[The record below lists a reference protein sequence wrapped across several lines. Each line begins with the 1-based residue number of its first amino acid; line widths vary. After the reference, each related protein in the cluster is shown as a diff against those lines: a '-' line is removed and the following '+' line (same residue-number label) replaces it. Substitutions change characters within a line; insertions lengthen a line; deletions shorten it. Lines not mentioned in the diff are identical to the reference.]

1 LGGARGERFSGEV
14 PIDKFIY
21 GGWEVMIGGAYAHY
35 GVLDVGEDLWER
47 VVMVSDPSVNVGS
60 PEYDGKWG
68 DGVLDWNTGRTC
80 CGVGR

>member
-1 LGGARGERFSGEV
+1 VESGFQGKYL

-21 GGWEVMIGGAYAHY
+21 GRWEVMIGGACAHY
-35 GVLDVGEDLWER
+35 GVLDVGDNLWER

-60 PEYDGKWG
+60 PEYDG
-68 DGVLDWNTGRTC
+68 VLDWNTGRAC